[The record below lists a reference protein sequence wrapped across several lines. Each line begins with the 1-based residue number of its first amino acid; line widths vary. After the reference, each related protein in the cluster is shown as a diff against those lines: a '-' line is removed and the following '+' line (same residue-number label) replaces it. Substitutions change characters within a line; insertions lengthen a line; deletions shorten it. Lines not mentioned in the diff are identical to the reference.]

1 MVGGA
6 ACELRYNA
14 RGVPFGPLVAAAL
27 SGFAL
32 DAKEDATLKPGAP
45 PIMTLASR
53 DEVTGNQAILRY
65 IARSSKSAALYG
77 DAPLEAMHVDEVL
90 DFAAAS
96 LAPGPAFEGTCLR
109 LNEYLALRTYFGDER
124 VTIADLLVWG
134 VLQGLPIWTKFQ
146 KSPQL
151 PHLIRWYSH
160 CCSLP
165 PFAGVIG
172 AYDTRKKRHSEM
184 VAKSSAKSGTGSSVA
199 GELVLPGAEM
209 GKVVT
214 RFPPEPSG
222 YLHIGHAKA
231 AMLNAHFA
239 RQYKG
244 KLIVRFDDTNP
255 SKEKDEFVEN
265 ILTDIATLG
274 ITYDRLTY
282 TSDYFDALLQQ
293 AELLIKAGVL
303 YADDTPVEQMREE
316 RMAMKESAR
325 RGRTVEENLEVWR
338 EMVAGSEVGQ
348 TNCMRFKLNMQDT
361 NGCMRDPVAYRCNM
375 TPHHRTGTKYKV
387 YPTYD
392 CACPFVDSLEG
403 VTHALRTSEYKD
415 REAQYY
421 WILEAHQKVRKG
433 LPRVNI
439 WDYARLSFQYTVLSK
454 RKLTWFV
461 DTGRV
466 DGWTDPRFPTVQGV
480 IRRGMT
486 VQTLQEF
493 MISQGAS
500 KNVTLQEW
508 DKIWSINKRIIDP
521 VCPRHTAIAATARV
535 PLRLTNGPGKPEV
548 IIVPRHKKHPA
559 AGNKATTQSSSLWL
573 EQVDV
578 QAVKEGEEVTLMDW
592 GNCFIRKIHKA
603 GDGSVSSL
611 EGELNP
617 AGDFKKTKLKLTWL
631 ADIPDL
637 VDLQLQDFGYLI
649 TKPKP
654 EEEDNFEDLVNPETK
669 FETAALGDANMR
681 TLQKGDIIQLERK
694 GYYIVDAPLLKPG
707 KPIVLFSIP
716 DGRAA
721 KK

>member
-1 MVGGA
+1 MA
-6 ACELRYNA
+6 LELNYNTRA
-14 RGVPFGPLVAAAL
+14 VPFGPLVAAKLTGLAVN
-27 SGFAL
+27 AQ
-32 DAKEDATLKPGAP
+32 EDASLKAGAP
-45 PIMTLASR
+45 PVLTLSSK
-53 DEVTGNQAILRY
+53 DVLSGNTTILRF
-65 IARSSKSAALYG
+65 IARSAKSETTLYG
-77 DAPLEAMHVDEVL
+77 GDALASVHVDEVL
-90 DFAAAS
+90 DFS
-96 LAPGPAFEGTCLR
+96 CLLAPGPGFETVCNR
-109 LNEYLALRTYFGDER
+109 LNDYLSLRTYFGNNTL
-124 VTIADLLVWG
+124 TIGDLAVWG
-134 VLQGLPIWTKFQ
+134 TLQTLPIWAKFQ
-146 KSPQL
+146 KSPAL
-151 PHLIRWYSH
+151 PHLIRWYDH

-165 PFAGVIG
+165 DVAEVID
-172 AYDTRKKRHSEM
+172 AYDARKKRHTQM
-184 VAKSSAKSGTGSSVA
+184 VAKSTQKSGTGSSVA
-199 GELVLPGAEM
+199 GELQLPGAVV

-231 AMLNAHFA
+231 AMLNYHFA

-265 ILTDIATLG
+265 ILADIATLG
-274 ITYDRLTY
+274 ISYDRLTY
-282 TSDYFDALLQQ
+282 TSDYFDLLMEQ
-293 AELLIKAGVL
+293 AELLIKSELL

-316 RMAMKESAR
+316 RMAMIESKCR
-325 RGRTVEENLEVWR
+325 SRTVEENLQIWK

-348 TNCMRFKLNMQDT
+348 LNCIRFKLNMQDN

-392 CACPFVDSLEG
+392 CACPFVDAHEG

-421 WILEAHQKVRKG
+421 WILEAHQKVRKQ
-433 LPRVNI
+433 LPKVQI

-466 DGWTDPRFPTVQGV
+466 DGWNDPRFPTVQGI

-486 VQTLQEF
+486 VPALQEF
-493 MISQGAS
+493 MVSQGAS

-521 VCPRHTAIAATARV
+521 VCPRHTAIATEGRV
-535 PLRLTNGPGKPEV
+535 CLQLTNVPAEPEV
-548 IIVPRHKKHPA
+548 MIVPRHKKCPA
-559 AGNKATTQSSSLWL
+559 AGQKATVKMSRVLM
-573 EQVDV
+573 EQVDA
-578 QAVKEGEEVTLMDW
+578 QAVSEGEEVTLMDW
-592 GNCFIRKIHKA
+592 GNCFIRKISKGA
-603 GDGSVSSL
+603 NGVVTAL

-617 AGDFKKTKLKLTWL
+617 QGDFKKTKLKLTWL
-631 ADIPDL
+631 ADMGEL
-637 VDLQLQDFGYLI
+637 VDLQLLEFAQLI
-649 TKPKP
+649 TKAKP
-654 EEEDNFEDLVNPETK
+654 EEDDNLEDLVNPHTK
-669 FETAALGDANMR
+669 FEFTAQGDPNMR

-694 GYYIVDAPLLKPG
+694 GYFIVDAPLLKAG
-707 KPIVLFSIP
+707 KPMVLLSIP
-716 DGRAA
+716 DGKAA

>member
-1 MVGGA
+1 MA
-6 ACELRYNA
+6 ELRYNS
-14 RGVPFGPLVAAAL
+14 RGVPFGPLVAAAVC
-27 SGFAL
+27 GFKL
-32 DAKEDATLKPGAP
+32 EPKEDPVLKASAP
-45 PIMTLASR
+45 PVLTLPSK
-53 DEVTGNQAILRY
+53 DEIAGNQAILRY
-65 IARSSKSAALYG
+65 IARCSKSATLYG
-77 DAPLEAMHVDEVL
+77 EDALTAMHVDEVL
-90 DFAAAS
+90 DFSAAN
-96 LAPGPAFEGTCLR
+96 LVPGPNFETVCTR
-109 LNEYLALRTYFGDER
+109 LNDYLSLRTYFGDSQ
-124 VTIADLLVWG
+124 VTIADLYVWG
-134 VLQGLPIWTKFQ
+134 VLQGLPIWAKFQ

-160 CCSLP
+160 CCVLP
-165 PFAGVIG
+165 EFSKVIN
-172 AYDTRKKRHSEM
+172 AYDARKKKHTAM
-184 VAKSSAKSGTGSSVA
+184 AAKSSAKSGTGSSVA
-199 GELVLPGAEM
+199 GELLLPGAEM

-231 AMLNAHFA
+231 ALLNAHFA
-239 RQYKG
+239 KTYKG

-274 ITYDRLTY
+274 IKYDQLTY
-282 TSDYFDALLQQ
+282 TSDYFDALLKQ

-316 RMAMKESAR
+316 RMAMIESKR
-325 RGRTVEENLEVWR
+325 RGRSVEENLELWK
-338 EMVAGSEVGQ
+338 EMVSGSEVGL
-348 TNCMRFKLNMQDT
+348 TNCMRFKLNMKDN
-361 NGCMRDPVAYRCNM
+361 NGCMRDPVAYRCNL

-392 CACPFVDSLEG
+392 CACPYVDAHEG

-421 WILEAHQKVRKG
+421 WILEAHQKVRKQ
-433 LPRVNI
+433 LPKVQI

-466 DGWTDPRFPTVQGV
+466 EGWNDPRFPTVQGV
-480 IRRGMT
+480 VRRGMT
-486 VQTLQEF
+486 IQALQEF
-493 MISQGAS
+493 MVSQGAS

-521 VCPRHTAIAATARV
+521 VCPRHTAISTDARV
-535 PLRLTNGPGKPEV
+535 PMTLTNGPDEPEV
-548 IIVPRHKKHPA
+548 MIVPRHKKYPG
-559 AGNKATTQSSSLWL
+559 AGDKATTKSSKLWL
-573 EQVDV
+573 EQVDA
-578 QAVKEGEEVTLMDW
+578 QAVAEGEEVTLMDW
-592 GNCFIRKIHKA
+592 GNCFIRKIVKSA
-603 GDGSVSSL
+603 DGTVTAL

-617 AGDFKKTKLKLTWL
+617 TGDFKKTKLKLTWL
-631 ADIPDL
+631 ADIPDV

-654 EEEDNFEDLVNPETK
+654 EEEDEFENLVNPNTK
-669 FETAALGDANMR
+669 FESSAVGDANMR

-694 GYYIVDAPLLKPG
+694 GYFIVDAPLLRPG
-707 KPIVLFSIP
+707 KPIVLLSIP
-716 DGRAA
+716 DGRVA